1 MQVSPARLKE
11 PEAQHPGE
19 NGHRTTA
26 SISYANGRGLSAT
39 AAYSEKNRD
48 PGATLSA
55 WLAKVN
61 WDRDDHHTLFGRVE
75 NVKNDE
81 LFSDHDDPLH
91 DGPFRVIEFQG
102 GLCLS
107 PANHRAAES
116 GARGQYRGVRQA
128 ARAQCRLWQEP
139 ERRDGLRPIEHRS
152 LM

>member
-91 DGPFRVIEFQG
+91 DVPFRVIEFQG
-102 GLCLS
+102 GYACRLPIIEPLNLALAGS
-107 PANHRAAES
+107 IAAFDKPRALNAAYGKNPS
-116 GARGQYRGVRQA
+116 GAMVF
-128 ARAQCRLWQEP
+128 ARLSI
-139 ERRDGLRPIEHRS
+139 GH
-152 LM
+152 